1 MGFPRTVTRSLCGG
15 LHPDADS
22 CPCHQDHTGTSGETL
37 AEVAAPASS
46 PEASTQHYRFKKRI
60 LTKSSSCN
68 YRSCVPS
75 THGINVMYHV
85 TTNPKTRSS
94 SSLSQGEEKKSHGWR
109 SWLVCGGSG
118 WVPAP
123 ASGFLS
129 LQIQVSA
136 CRNSITPSERPLPFM
151 PNFCRYYYLK
161 GRNPIYPSINS
172 LYHLPQH
179 RLYHSQISIRQQF
192 RIPI

>member
-1 MGFPRTVTRSLCGG
+1 MPTHVLAIRT
-15 LHPDADS
+15 
-22 CPCHQDHTGTSGETL
+22 
-37 AEVAAPASS
+37 
-46 PEASTQHYRFKKRI
+46 TQGPVVKPWQRWLLQLLLQRRALSITVSKKKKKKRI

-85 TTNPKTRSS
+85 TTNPKIRSS
-94 SSLSQGEEKKSHGWR
+94 SSLSQGEEKKVHEWR

-118 WVPAP
+118 WVPVP
-123 ASGFLS
+123 ALGFLS

-136 CRNSITPSERPLPFM
+136 CRNRITPSERPLPFM

>member
-1 MGFPRTVTRSLCGG
+1 MSLSSGPHRAQRWNPGRGG
-15 LHPDADS
+15 CS
-22 CPCHQDHTGTSGETL
+22 SFFSRGEHS
-37 AEVAAPASS
+37 AP
-46 PEASTQHYRFKKRI
+46 QIQKKRI

-85 TTNPKTRSS
+85 TTNPKTHSS
-94 SSLSQGEEKKSHGWR
+94 SSLSQGEEKKVHGWR

-123 ASGFLS
+123 ALGFLS

-192 RIPI
+192 WIPI